1 MCPDESLISAYVDGE
16 VPSPWRERLE
26 LHFRQC
32 NHCALRLQ
40 AYRNLSEQLKESS
53 HLDNERMEQSL
64 EHLRQRFASE
74 LMREQVVAASST
86 RSAMSDHRK
95 RLRSVWMEAL
105 MERQVRVPL
114 PVLAASIALMIF
126 FAGLA
131 FGLFGRAHAPSSL
144 ALQARL
150 PINYA
155 GSIESLANTLVQPD
169 PSQIITVN
177 APAGVTALPAQAA
190 PVYVIYKVGEQAPTI
205 VTWPAEG
212 QNR

>member
-1 MCPDESLISAYVDGE
+1 MCPDESLISAYADGE

-26 LHFRQC
+26 LHFQQC
-32 NHCALRLQ
+32 SHCAARLQ
-40 AYRNLSEQLKESS
+40 AYRHLSEQVRESI
-53 HLDNERMEQSL
+53 HLDNERIGQSL

-74 LMREQVVAASST
+74 LMREKVVAASST
-86 RSAMSDHRK
+86 PPSVADHRK
-95 RLRSVWMEAL
+95 RLQSVWMEAL
-105 MERQVRVPL
+105 LERQVRVPL

-144 ALQARL
+144 VLQARL

-177 APAGVTALPAQAA
+177 APAGVTALP
-190 PVYVIYKVGEQAPTI
+190 
-205 VTWPAEG
+205 
-212 QNR
+212 